1 MKRRRV
7 VLLLTM
13 IVFAV
18 IFLLVALSLPP
29 VEKPAPPAPFD
40 IYTVNLKVGP
50 PYNVPAGIFITSIY
64 GFDFPNERYSVIFWL
79 WTTYDT
85 EKLKSVAGADY
96 VPFQKIEVVNALNKI
111 ISPTEQYL
119 IPNPDGSTYA
129 IAKFTAVINQHWD
142 VRNFPLDKQNLTLV
156 LESVGSTS
164 SDLHFVPDLENS
176 LISEE
181 LLLSGW
187 KIGQLKLEALNYEY
201 QSTFGDPSQKYG
213 VYPRLL
219 VQIPIQRLGGR
230 LFINAFLGFFISF
243 IITSMLYLLD
253 TDMLSS
259 RLGLIMTAL
268 FAAVGNKYT
277 IDSYFPNQTAFS
289 LSDLVQI
296 ASFLIIAIGL
306 VTTML
311 GLRLVKL
318 EKHELAV
325 TIDRWTLGLTVP
337 LYIFSIAFG
346 VWLALRA

>member
-1 MKRRRV
+1 MKHRRV

-13 IVFAV
+13 IVSTLLFILAV
-18 IFLLVALSLPP
+18 VSFPP
-29 VEKPAPPAPFD
+29 VEAPPEQPHVD
-40 IYTVNLKVGP
+40 IYSVDLQSGP

-64 GFDFPNERYSVIFWL
+64 GFDFPNEKYSVIFWL

-85 EKLKSVAGADY
+85 EKLKAVAGPDY
-96 VPFQKIEVVNALNKI
+96 VPFQKIEIVNALTKS

-129 IAKFTAVINQHWD
+129 IAKFTATINQHWD
-142 VRNFPLDKQNLTLV
+142 VRHFPLDKQELLLE
-156 LESVGSTS
+156 LESVGATS
-164 SDLHFVPDLENS
+164 STLHFVPDLQNS

-187 KIGQLKLEALNYEY
+187 RVGRLNLEAVNYEY
-201 QSTFGDPSQKYG
+201 RSTFGDPSQQYG

-219 VQIPIQRLGGR
+219 VRIPIQRMGGR

-296 ASFLIIAIGL
+296 ASFVIIAIGL

-318 EKHELAV
+318 DKHELAV
-325 TIDRWTLGLTVP
+325 AIDRWTLGLTVP

-346 VWLALRA
+346 VWLALRI